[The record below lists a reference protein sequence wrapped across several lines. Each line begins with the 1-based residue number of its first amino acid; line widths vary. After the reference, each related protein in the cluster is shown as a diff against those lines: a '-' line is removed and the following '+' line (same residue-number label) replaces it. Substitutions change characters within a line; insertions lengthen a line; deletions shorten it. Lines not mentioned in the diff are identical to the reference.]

1 MRQSY
6 LYFNLLPSVTIKG
19 FAESGKTVG
28 PYTCKIV
35 GRNQF

>member
-6 LYFNLLPSVTIKG
+6 LHLNLLPSVTMKG
-19 FAESGKTVG
+19 FAESAKTVG

-35 GRNQF
+35 DRNQF